1 MNKLLTIVKKN
12 FKILIRSKSSA
23 LIIIFGPLLLILL
36 VGTAFNTASIY
47 DIKVGAYSSAYSELS
62 ESIIVKLQDDQY
74 KVIKTDSQ
82 DKCING
88 VKSGIYHL
96 CVIFPPNLEV
106 KEGAANLVEIYVDQS
121 RMNLVYAIKSSITSK
136 VSSRSKEISEG
147 LTGIIVSELEES
159 AKSLEEKKSTLSAL
173 RASTGNIGSKIN
185 SLVSTSKDITESM
198 NTTYDELAQLE
209 ELNIKQ
215 QNVSGSYYKGMKV
228 LIETLKVE
236 IRLLNSSTSAIS
248 QNSENLLTDIAAYT
262 DNIRDIETTTS
273 KIIQDVNAI
282 KVKDVESIVSPIKT
296 ETKTVTAERTH
307 INYLFPTLIM
317 IVIMFVSLLLSS
329 VTVIR
334 EKLSPAYFRNFISP
348 TGSFLFVFG
357 AYLTNILIIVLQ
369 IGIVLGVM
377 LFIEPEM
384 SNTLLNLGAAVL
396 IITSVFILLG
406 MIVGY
411 LFTSE
416 ETATVGAISLGTIL
430 LFFSNTIIPLETLP
444 IWIKQIVDYN
454 LFVVS
459 DNILRALILFKQP
472 LESILQQIYI
482 LIAYAAVFIV
492 LITIIYK
499 ASNEIYNIKR
509 HLKGK

>member
-1 MNKLLTIVKKN
+1 MNKLLTIIKKN

-36 VGTAFNTASIY
+36 VGTAFNTASLY
-47 DIKVGAYSSAYSELS
+47 DIKVGAYSETYSELS
-62 ESIIVKLQDDQY
+62 ESIITKLQDEQY
-74 KVIKTDSQ
+74 KVIKTESQ
-82 DKCING
+82 DNCING

-96 CVIFPPNLEV
+96 CVIFPPNLEI
-106 KEGAANLVEIYVDQS
+106 KEGAENLVEIYVDQS

-136 VSSRSKEISEG
+136 VSSRSKEISTG
-147 LTGIIVSELEES
+147 LTGIIVSQLEES
-159 AKSLEEKKSTLSAL
+159 AKSLEEKKATLSSL

-185 SLVSTSKDITESM
+185 SLVSTSKDITESI

-209 ELNIKQ
+209 ELNLKQ
-215 QNVSGSYYKGMKV
+215 QNVSGSYYKGMKI
-228 LIETLKVE
+228 LIEALKVE
-236 IRLLNSSTSAIS
+236 MRLFNSSTSTIS
-248 QNSENLLTDIAAYT
+248 QNSENLLTDIASYT

-282 KVKDVESIVSPIKT
+282 QVKDVESIVSPIKT

-329 VTVIR
+329 ITVIR

-348 TGSFLFVFG
+348 TSSFLFIFG
-357 AYLTNILIIVLQ
+357 TYLTNILIIVLQ
-369 IGIVLGVM
+369 VAIVLGVM
-377 LFIEPEM
+377 LFIQPEM
-384 SNTLLNLGAAVL
+384 STTLLNLGAAVL

-411 LFTSE
+411 LFSSE

-472 LESILQQIYI
+472 LESTLQQIYI
-482 LIAYAAVFIV
+482 LITYTVIFIV
-492 LITIIYK
+492 LIAIIYK